1 MIFMN
6 ANSSISI
13 QGMLSSIMDMHW
25 NEYVEKYKIDGI
37 FCYDP
42 KKGILVT
49 IYEGTG
55 SNLSEEDEA
64 AGYKDYWN
72 IDVGMLSTGFDDGG
86 MVCVK
91 YVIRERNPYIEDI
104 LELIERNSGV
114 TEGIFGLP
122 LKSMIMNPFLGNKM
136 EHAIYEEERKK
147 K

>member
-1 MIFMN
+1 MIYM
-6 ANSSISI
+6 NSSSSH
-13 QGMLSSIMDMHW
+13 QHEMLGSIMNMRW
-25 NEYVEKYKIDGI
+25 NQYVEKYKIDGI

-64 AGYKDYWN
+64 AGCKDYWN
-72 IDVGMLSTGFDDGG
+72 VDVGMFGVGFDDGG
-86 MVCVK
+86 MICVK
-91 YVIRERNPYIEDI
+91 DVIRERNPYIAEI
-104 LELIERNSGV
+104 LDLIERNG
-114 TEGIFGLP
+114 TMIEGIFGLP